1 MKKSRL
7 SDEQLFKISMER
19 ITKAIN
25 HINNN
30 QKRMNV
36 AVAPPM
42 DDKWG
47 FMFTPTNGSEPV
59 ALLAEYDESKEAILW
74 KSTNGKITKAFMGK
88 VQKYVNCIIALSLGI
103 LDEGRVPYIN
113 MKEINK

>member
-7 SDEQLFKISMER
+7 SDEQLFKVSMER
-19 ITKAIN
+19 IKKAILD
-25 HINNN
+25 INNN

-47 FMFTPTNGSEPV
+47 FMFTPTNGSKPI
-59 ALLAEYDESKEAILW
+59 ALLAEYDKSRDAILW
-74 KSTNGKITKAFMGK
+74 KSTNSKITNSFMNK
-88 VQKYVNCIIALSLGI
+88 VQKYVNTMIALSLDM
-103 LDEGRVPYIN
+103 LDKGEVAYVN